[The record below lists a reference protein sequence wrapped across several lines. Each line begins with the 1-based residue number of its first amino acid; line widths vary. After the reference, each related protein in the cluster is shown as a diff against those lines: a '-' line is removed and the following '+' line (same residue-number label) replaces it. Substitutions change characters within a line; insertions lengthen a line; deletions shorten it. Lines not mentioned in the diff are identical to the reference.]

1 MAGTVTVPPH
11 QFLNLPLLHHEVSSS
26 SLSEKRTYR
35 PYLPHLPPHLHSK
48 CRCEFNPA
56 HPERCNRDTCFL
68 ELFIRY
74 FANIGWPF
82 EQCFAS
88 FRAPSIDANERNE
101 CCYCSSLFSP
111 TFQETAALL
120 ERFYIPSS
128 CSLLVYQFIYPALF
142 FHFKTIRYTLRVFI
156 RVYQVDIPGDIFPF
170 LSHLLLRGWAAAPF

>member
-56 HPERCNRDTCFL
+56 HPERWNRGTCSL

-74 FANIGWPF
+74 FAKIGWPF
-82 EQCFAS
+82 EQCFPS
-88 FRAPSIDANERNE
+88 FRAPSIDATNAMNVALALPL
-101 CCYCSSLFSP
+101 SLPLSRRL
-111 TFQETAALL
+111 AALL

-128 CSLLVYQFIYPALF
+128 YSLACTRSIYPALLF
-142 FHFKTIRYTLRVFI
+142 PVFPTVSRGGCSSI
-156 RVYQVDIPGDIFPF
+156 TKRLYIPPPRLFV
-170 LSHLLLRGWAAAPF
+170 